1 MNKKIIEKKLRSKDS
16 SNFTDLTSRDEDWK
30 YVSLQSDIN
39 NLELGKNTNLETT
52 EGFDLDANGSSYIVN
67 KQKEGLSLT
76 DFLEIEKPVI
86 EESHKRP
93 VDKFLFQQITKAT
106 GGFRADV
113 SSDIEDYFKINF
125 QSKENT
131 IPYMGLNIEK
141 NKSAKFFINFGNLVE
156 SNLYPLIEINL
167 EANSNL
173 EMIIQVTS
181 NHEINLIN
189 SIYAKLEKDAG
200 LSIHMV
206 STGGGFSRSRID
218 VDLFGNGSN
227 FNIDGVYFG
236 ENKQTH
242 DNRVFVNHLGQN
254 TTSNMQT
261 KGVLG
266 DESTSIFTG
275 TIHIA
280 EGATKTESHQEN
292 RNILLSEKASAQSVP
307 NMEILC
313 DDVICGHG
321 SSVGPIDE
329 NLYHYVMSRG
339 INKEKAEKLLIK
351 GFFNEVINKDSW
363 DIINKEISSELI
375 AKYDNVLERSSNG

>member
-131 IPYMGLNIEK
+131 IPYIGLNIEK

-339 INKEKAEKLLIK
+339 VNKEKAEKLLIK

>member
-1 MNKKIIEKKLRSKDS
+1 LNKKIIEKKLRSKDS
-16 SNFTDLTSRDEDWK
+16 SNFTDLTARDEDWK

-206 STGGGFSRSRID
+206 STGGAFSRSRID